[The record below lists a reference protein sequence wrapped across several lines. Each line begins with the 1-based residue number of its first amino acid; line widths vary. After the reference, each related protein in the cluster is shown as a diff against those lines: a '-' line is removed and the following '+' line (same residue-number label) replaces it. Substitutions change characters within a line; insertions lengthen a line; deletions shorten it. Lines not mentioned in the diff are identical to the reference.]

1 MFFRKVLI
9 YATLALTVVAINPRC
24 GPGMARCPEG
34 LCCSYSRVCGNT
46 PQHCGAGC
54 LREFGACY
62 TDGSTQRTP
71 NPPRQAPFGGRCGAG
86 IGSCANGACC
96 SRSGICGTSA
106 ASCES
111 GCQPQFG
118 LCSPGPT
125 VKLPPAF
132 DYRSNSPFLDH
143 NRQCTAPRLRK
154 EFRELT
160 QQQRREYIQ
169 AMQCLRQVPSG
180 FPPDIGSR
188 SAYDDLVYVHMGVG
202 AIAHNVALFL
212 PWHRLYLLNVE
223 DLIRKVCRYRGT
235 MPYWDWTLDAEAPQ
249 NSPIWADDFMGG
261 DGLPGTDCIS
271 SGPFYGLTGVH
282 PSHHCVK
289 RRFDLAHGMYSSFY
303 TPEVVSKIV
312 RTSQTYLEFR
322 HEIETKPHGS
332 IHSGVGGNF
341 ATATI
346 STNDPLFFLH
356 HTNMDRLW
364 WIWQSQSQRNMNSYG
379 GNRNQLSDY
388 NYATLSDTI
397 PMLGLSGNKQ
407 VWEVM
412 STVRGGRFC
421 YQYTN
426 MEMSTRNS
434 LSKRDLTSNST
445 ISFKPN
451 SPLDMIKQDPFLKNN
466 AKVLV

>member
-1 MFFRKVLI
+1 M
-9 YATLALTVVAINPRC
+9 
-24 GPGMARCPEG
+24 
-34 LCCSYSRVCGNT
+34 
-46 PQHCGAGC
+46 
-54 LREFGACY
+54 
-62 TDGSTQRTP
+62 
-71 NPPRQAPFGGRCGAG
+71 
-86 IGSCANGACC
+86 
-96 SRSGICGTSA
+96 
-106 ASCES
+106 
-111 GCQPQFG
+111 
-118 LCSPGPT
+118 
-125 VKLPPAF
+125 PPAF
-132 DYRSNSPFLDH
+132 NPNQPSPLQPKQS
-143 NRQCTAPRLRK
+143 RCTRPSTRV
-154 EFRELT
+154 EFRELS
-160 QQQRREYIQ
+160 QSQ
-169 AMQCLRQVPSG
+169 
-180 FPPDIGSR
+180 R
-188 SAYDDLVYVHMGVG
+188 SAYVEAIKCLQSTPSAFPENLRAVSLYGDLFYTHYSAGGLAHLG
-202 AIAHNVALFL
+202 AVFL
-212 PWHRLYLLNVE
+212 PWHRVFMQNFE
-223 DLIRKVCRYRGT
+223 DLMRGACGYSGP
-235 MPYWDWTLDAEAPQ
+235 MVYWDWSLDASDPS
-249 NSPIWADDFMGG
+249 NSPVWSSDFMGG
-261 DGLPGTDCIS
+261 NGDPDTGCINSDCIS

-434 LSKRDLTSNST
+434 LSKRDLVSNST

-466 AKVLV
+466 AKALV